1 MRFLFLNQYF
11 PPDPAPTGILLRE
24 LGDELV
30 ARGQEA
36 IYVDASQTYRSKQK
50 DRLRIVR
57 ELRGLVAMAW
67 RALSARRPDVIISA
81 TSPPCLHVGAVLLAK
96 LRGARVYH
104 WLMDMYP
111 ELAVSLGEV
120 KPGVVSRMLSAAM
133 GWAYRNSTV
142 IALDEDMAEKLRG
155 YGAQAEVIAP
165 WVLKPL
171 LKPVGEPKFAV
182 STTPPAWVY
191 SGNLGRAH
199 EWKTL
204 LEAQAILEKAG
215 LPVVLRFQGGGGSRG
230 PATEYVA
237 TLGLK
242 QVEWCD
248 YVPEEQLRGVLLS
261 AGALVV
267 TQKPEVQGLLWPSKL
282 ALLLDLGRPILW
294 VGPADGAVA
303 RQLSGIPHS
312 GTFAPGESLKIA
324 DWLKKTLLESPP
336 QTVHTSDAA
345 EIRQKSLQ
353 KWTQIL
359 NLV

>member
-1 MRFLFLNQYF
+1 VRFLFLNQYF

-30 ARGQEA
+30 TRGHEA
-36 IYVDASQTYRSKQK
+36 VYVDASQTYRSKKK
-50 DRLRIVR
+50 DKLRIIR
-57 ELRGLVAMAW
+57 ELRGLFAMAW
-67 RALSARRPDVIISA
+67 RALTTRKPDIVISA
-81 TSPPCLHVGAVLLAK
+81 TSPPCLHAGAVILGK

-120 KPGVVSRMLSAAM
+120 KPGLVSRTLSAVM
-133 GWAYRNSTV
+133 GWAYRKSTV
-142 IALDEDMAEKLRG
+142 VALDDDMAEKLRG
-155 YGAQAEVIAP
+155 YGVKAEVIAP

-171 LKPVGEPKFAV
+171 LKPVDEPEFPV
-182 STTPPAWVY
+182 STHPSAWVY

-204 LEAQAILEKAG
+204 LDAQALLEKEG
-215 LPVVLRFQGGGGSRG
+215 LPAVLRFQGGGGSRG
-230 PATEYVA
+230 LATEYAA

-242 QVEWCD
+242 QVEWHD
-248 YVPEEQLRGVLLS
+248 YVPEEQLRGVLSS

-303 RQLSGIPHS
+303 RHLSTIPHS
-312 GTFAPGESLKIA
+312 GTFAPGDALKIA
-324 DWLKKTLLESPP
+324 EWLKKTLLESPP
-336 QTVHTSDAA
+336 KTVHTSDAA
-345 EIRQKSLQ
+345 EIRMKSLQ

-359 NLV
+359 NLE